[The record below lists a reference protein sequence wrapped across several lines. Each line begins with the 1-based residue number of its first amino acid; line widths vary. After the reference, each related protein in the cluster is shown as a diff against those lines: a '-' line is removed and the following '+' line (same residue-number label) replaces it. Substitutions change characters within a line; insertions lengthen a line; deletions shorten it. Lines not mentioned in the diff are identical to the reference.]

1 VKQDQLSEWIPAADA
16 GDLLT
21 RVLQAQG
28 FVYGIEVINLPSCED
43 PGLEILECEE
53 GFEGKEG
60 LAICLE
66 FIDEMVSTHGAE
78 NIRFEI
84 SFRS

>member
-1 VKQDQLSEWIPAADA
+1 MKQDQLSEWIPAADA

-43 PGLEILECEE
+43 PGLEILEYV